1 MSLQYEIYSIELDK
15 SKIINNFTSKNDE
28 TTKHL
33 VENFVITH
41 NSSLIE
47 KSSTTYQI
55 SNNNEVIAYFV
66 ISLWSIY
73 KSSKNNNFWIKQNL
87 SHEWYSVINL
97 EFLIRKPWKDFNWL
111 WDAIFK
117 FLWEIIEYI
126 NKKVHLKYI
135 FISALRNRINYFE
148 NKWFIAMNP
157 KSKLWWKNNIDML
170 LKI

>member
-73 KSSKNNNFWIKQNL
+73 K
-87 SHEWYSVINL
+87 
-97 EFLIRKPWKDFNWL
+97 
-111 WDAIFK
+111 
-117 FLWEIIEYI
+117 
-126 NKKVHLKYI
+126 
-135 FISALRNRINYFE
+135 
-148 NKWFIAMNP
+148 
-157 KSKLWWKNNIDML
+157 
-170 LKI
+170 